1 MYAHVFNVLWLL
13 HRNDDGQGLVEYVLI
28 MAVVTLGAAAGMN
41 SVATVANSAFTT
53 MGTIV
58 GQYMS

>member
-1 MYAHVFNVLWLL
+1 MYAHVFNVLLPL